1 MGTNR
6 TKRALAF
13 FLILSTAAA
22 SVAQRPVP
30 EPKAL
35 LLPIVGAGSVESD
48 VFRNSMLAR
57 AAVLGALHERA
68 FWVVPKVQL
77 DAIAKS
83 RQIDLESKQP
93 WSPEAM
99 RTLAEPFKVRYVIGG
114 TLNRATVTTGT
125 DSTVQ
130 VGEAQFTG
138 WIYDLQKSEYV
149 IRDREGTSKVESTDL
164 KKEQAS
170 PGVLYQSIRGAVGA
184 VFNEFLQKF
193 PKPKPKKG

>member
-6 TKRALAF
+6 PTRALAVLLLF
-13 FLILSTAAA
+13 NAIGVSFS
-22 SVAQRPVP
+22 QRSAP

-35 LLPIVGAGSVESD
+35 LLPIASSGFDQSEM
-48 VFRNSMLAR
+48 FRNSMLAR
-57 AAVLGALHERA
+57 AALLGALHERA

-77 DAIAKS
+77 DAIAKA
-83 RQIDLESKQP
+83 RQIDLQAKQP

-99 RTLAEPFKVRYVIGG
+99 RSLAEPFKVRYVIGG
-114 TLNRATVTTGT
+114 TLKSVTVVAGA
-125 DSTVQ
+125 DPAVQ

-149 IRDREGTSKVESTDL
+149 FSDREGISKVDSTNL
-164 KKEQAS
+164 KKDQAKDA
-170 PGVLYQSIRGAVGA
+170 VLYESIRGAVA
-184 VFNEFLQKF
+184 IAFNEFLQKF